1 LRAALEALNSKTW
14 WIDNW
19 KLWTIGL
26 LLFLFP
32 AFSSTV
38 QHSSGLLFYL
48 LVLGG
53 IFLARDTIADLLW
66 EEKTLFLGLL
76 FFFLISAFSL
86 GYATDIDH
94 GTKRL
99 ERYLHLPL
107 AFFAYLF
114 LKKYRVITETRFLYS
129 LYVGAGFLFS
139 VAIYKTVILNQA
151 RAALDHYPIIFGD
164 AAILI
169 SLLLVAYMVTRVKN
183 LSMIVL
189 PGLFSLLALY
199 SAFASGTRGALV
211 VTPFALL
218 LLWILYRHR
227 FSSRKILMGLGV
239 GFVVFIVVA
248 SMMKSSPV
256 ERVAVIGEEVTRFLS
271 DDEEGH
277 QSSTGARLSM
287 WHDAVLM
294 WKSAPMLG
302 SGLGD
307 FMVDSEQH
315 IKKGISRP
323 RKLYGHAHNIFLD
336 TLVNTGLVG
345 LVILV
350 FALFVFPFY
359 LFFKHFNKVGG
370 EDEFIPLAGML
381 FILSFAVFGLTEGWL
396 ARNVFVRMYI
406 LYFVILF
413 AFSINLKT
421 NKVYSDA

>member
-1 LRAALEALNSKTW
+1 MPETLNNKEW
-14 WIDNW
+14 WLTSW
-19 KLWTIGL
+19 RVWTIGL
-26 LLFLFP
+26 MLFLFP
-32 AFSSTV
+32 AFSSTI
-38 QHSSGLLFYL
+38 QHSSGLLFYI
-48 LVLGG
+48 LVFGG
-53 IFLARDTIADLLW
+53 IFFARNIIQDLSW
-66 EEKTLFLGLL
+66 EERTLFFGLL
-76 FFFLISAFSL
+76 IFFLISIFSL
-86 GYATDIDH
+86 SYATDVDH

-114 LKKYRVITETRFLYS
+114 LKKYRVISETSFLYS
-129 LYVGAGFLFS
+129 LYAGAGFLFS
-139 VAIYKTVILNQA
+139 VAIYKTVILNHA
-151 RAALDHYPIIFGD
+151 RATLDHYPIIFGD

-169 SLLLVAYMVTRVKN
+169 SLLLVAYIVTRVKHSPT
-183 LSMIVL
+183 LIL

-199 SAFASGTRGALV
+199 AAFASGTRGALFV
-211 VTPFALL
+211 IPFALIFF
-218 LLWILYRHR
+218 WIIYRHK
-227 FSSRKILMGLGV
+227 FSTRKILIGLGV
-239 GFVVFIVVA
+239 GFVIFTAVA
-248 SMMKSSPV
+248 SMMKSSPA
-256 ERVAVIGEEVTRFLS
+256 ERVAMIGHEITRFLS
-271 DDEEGH
+271 DDEKGH

-307 FMVDSEQH
+307 FMVDSEQY
-315 IKKGISRP
+315 IKDGISRP
-323 RKLYGHAHNIFLD
+323 RKLYGHAHNIYLD
-336 TLVNTGLVG
+336 TLANTGLIG

-413 AFSINLKT
+413 AFSMVLT
-421 NKVYSDA
+421 ANKAK